1 MESILFVEMSFSDR
15 SLNGP
20 AGQTAVISNS
30 DQTSMI
36 STLNIVIKSQA
47 SLKGYLSISAKS
59 VSFEKEI
66 DRAYLKGVFPSSEL
80 EALPQDFVIIN
91 ETDTFYAYEK
101 LEEIWSYIPHFLRLR
116 ELYKYWSKRPIA

>member
-101 LEEIWSYIPHFLRLR
+101 LEEI
-116 ELYKYWSKRPIA
+116 